1 MTLGGNENVLTFS
14 VNKNINDVIK
24 VGYLTES
31 RPTSDIGRAWWSE
44 VWIKTL
50 DEKAD
55 GPINV
60 EAYGHACEKNTQ
72 MAISSKEVAM
82 LTVEELEM
90 GQRGVADTVASYLD
104 INIDTIIESS
114 EVRTLVDEFLT
125 VQDQLSLEEGVSLW
139 KVMTL
144 ARQANMKMIEKLR
157 ELIGRYS
164 IENLVEGVLRNRE
177 CLKVLEGAL
186 A

>member
-1 MTLGGNENVLTFS
+1 MTLGGTGKVITFS
-14 VNKNINDVIK
+14 VNKDINELIK
-24 VGYLTES
+24 VGNLTDS
-31 RPTSDIGRAWWSE
+31 RPTTDYGRAWWSE
-44 VWIKTL
+44 VWFKALDDKT
-50 DEKAD
+50 DD
-55 GPINV
+55 RVNV
-60 EAYGHACEKNTQ
+60 DAWGYVCERQTK
-72 MAISSKEVAM
+72 MALGTKEVAL
-82 LTVEELEM
+82 LTVEELQL

-104 INIDTIIESS
+104 INIDTIVESS

-125 VQDQLSLEEGVSLW
+125 VQDHLALEEGVSLW

-157 ELIGRYS
+157 DLISRYS